1 MSGPIRVLALAD
13 TDSYVKWG
21 ASVLDRLPAG
31 WSRGLAVLTTPAAPS
46 GAQLDSALAGTGTS
60 PGDALPV
67 SLAGLTE
74 RIRSERPDA
83 VLLALRGP
91 VVRVAVRAILA
102 AGALDPAF
110 RRPALFS
117 GMPGITVPAR
127 PKAIHY
133 RAQTDLIVLHS
144 ERERE
149 EFTATAAQL
158 GIEPFFALATLGFL
172 PQRPADPRSGGSAD
186 AFAGGDLVFAAQ
198 AKVPKEREQRLELLG
213 WLADAARTAPERRVI
228 VKVRALGDEAQTHEE
243 RWDYPSLLAELP
255 GAPANLVVEAGPMAE
270 HLARAGG
277 LVTVSSTAAL
287 ESIGMGVPTLV
298 LGDFGVSHRMINA
311 VFEGSGVIGGADDLR
326 AGRAFHASEDWL
338 ARNYFHA
345 AEAED
350 WIATLEELVAQRRAE
365 GLPARRPTAGT
376 LGGALRQA
384 WDRKRALGYLDRS
397 LAGTAAEAVGLPL
410 RGLVRLARRLR
421 RRLAP
426 PAAQTSIDSPTA
438 SRL

>member
-1 MSGPIRVLALAD
+1 MSGPVRVLALAD

-31 WSRGLAVLTTPAAPS
+31 WSRGLAVLATPAAPS
-46 GAQLDSALAGTGTS
+46 EAQLASALAGTGTQIS
-60 PGDALPV
+60 AVEAVP
-67 SLAGLTE
+67 LAALTE

-102 AGALDPAF
+102 AGGS
-110 RRPALFS
+110 RPVLFS

-127 PKAIHY
+127 PKAVHY

-149 EFTATAAQL
+149 EFIATASAL

-172 PQRPADPRSGGSAD
+172 PARSPARELP
-186 AFAGGDLVFAAQ
+186 GGDLVFAAQ

-213 WLADAARTAPERRVI
+213 WLAEAARRAPERRVI
-228 VKVRALGDEAQTHEE
+228 VKVRALGGEAQTHEE
-243 RWDYPSLLAELP
+243 RWDYPTLLAELP
-255 GAPANLVVEAGPMAE
+255 DLPPNLVVEAGPMAE
-270 HLARAGG
+270 HLARAGA

-311 VFEGSGVIGGADDLR
+311 VFEGSGVIGGAEDLR
-326 AGRAFHASEDWL
+326 AGRAFHASAGWL
-338 ARNYFHA
+338 TRNYFHDA
-345 AEAED
+345 DAED
-350 WIATLEELVAQRRAE
+350 WISRLEGLVAQRRAE

-376 LGGALRQA
+376 LGGSLRQA
-384 WDRKRALGYLDRS
+384 WDRKRALGHLDRS
-397 LAGTAAEAVGLPL
+397 LIGAAAEAVGLPL
-410 RGLVRLARRLR
+410 RGMVRAARRVRRRLR
-421 RRLAP
+421 P
-426 PAAQTSIDSPTA
+426 AQTSSDSPTA
-438 SRL
+438 SRV

>member
-1 MSGPIRVLALAD
+1 VSGPVRILAIAD

-21 ASVLDRLPAG
+21 ASVLDRLPAA

-46 GAQLDSALAGTGTS
+46 GDQLVSALAGTGTA
-60 PGDALPV
+60 PAEAMPV
-67 SLAGLTE
+67 SLAGLGE

-102 AGALDPAF
+102 AGGP
-110 RRPALFS
+110 RPALFS

-149 EFTATAAQL
+149 EFSATAAQL

-172 PQRPADPRSGGSAD
+172 PRRPADARPGGTAD

-198 AKVPKEREQRLELLG
+198 AKVPREREQRLELLG

-255 GAPANLVVEAGPMAE
+255 DAPANLVVEAGPMAE

-326 AGRAFHASEDWL
+326 SGRAFHAAEDWL

-350 WIATLEELVAQRRAE
+350 WIATLEALVARRRAE

-384 WDRKRALGYLDRS
+384 WDRKRALGHLDRS

-410 RGLVRLARRLR
+410 RGLVRLVRRLR
-421 RRLAP
+421 RRLA
-426 PAAQTSIDSPTA
+426 AAQTSIDSPTA
-438 SRL
+438 SRA

>member
-31 WSRGLAVLTTPAAPS
+31 WSRGLAVLATPAAPS
-46 GAQLDSALAGTGTS
+46 AAQLESALAGTGTAPS
-60 PGDALPV
+60 AVEAVP
-67 SLAGLTE
+67 LAALTE

-102 AGALDPAF
+102 AGASDAGF
-110 RRPALFS
+110 RRPVLFS

-144 ERERE
+144 ERERD
-149 EFTATAAQL
+149 EFTATARAL

-172 PQRPADPRSGGSAD
+172 PARPSDAAPGGPAD
-186 AFAGGDLVFAAQ
+186 AFAGGDLMFAAQ
-198 AKVPKEREQRLELLG
+198 AKVPKEREQRLQLLG
-213 WLADAARTAPERRVI
+213 WLADAARRVPHRRVI
-228 VKVRALGDEAQTHEE
+228 VKVRAVGAEAQTHEE
-243 RWDYPSLLAELP
+243 RWDYPTLLAELP
-255 GAPANLVVEAGPMAE
+255 DLPPNLVVEAGPMAE

-326 AGRAFHASEDWL
+326 AGRAFHASPEWL

-345 AEAED
+345 TQSED
-350 WIATLEELVAQRRAE
+350 WIARIEGLVAQRRAE
-365 GLPARRPTAGT
+365 GLPKRRPTAGT

-384 WDRKRALGYLDRS
+384 WDRKRALGHLDRS

-410 RGLVRLARRLR
+410 RGLVRAARRVRRRLR
-421 RRLAP
+421 P
-426 PAAQTSIDSPTA
+426 AQTSSDSPTA
-438 SRL
+438 SRV

>member
-1 MSGPIRVLALAD
+1 VSNGNSGERHGRRGHQHRAEMREKARELRHAQR
-13 TDSYVKWG
+13 KR
-21 ASVLDRLPAG
+21 DR
-31 WSRGLAVLTTPAAPS
+31 RGRAAVLISIVTVAVAVIVGVTLVVLQGIPTP
-46 GAQLDSALAGTGTS
+46 SAGPRNMASDGILIGQGLQAVRTEALQ
-60 PGDALPV
+60 PGDEPSASPSPV
-67 SLAGLTE
+67 ATPPAEADATEAPTENPVAIRLYYDFQCEDCAEFLTAN
-74 RIRSERPDA
+74 SEQIETW
-83 VLLALRGP
+83 LGRG
-91 VVRVAVRAILA
+91 A
-102 AGALDPAF
+102 ATFELHP
-110 RRPALFS
+110 
-117 GMPGITVPAR
+117 
-127 PKAIHY
+127 
-133 RAQTDLIVLHS
+133 IVLQS
-144 ERERE
+144 QGTQYSQR
-149 EFTATAAQL
+149 AVNAAACVADL
-158 GIEPFFALATLGFL
+158 NPDGFW
-172 PQRPADPRSGGSAD
+172 DFNRS
-186 AFAGGDLVFAAQ
+186 
-198 AKVPKEREQRLELLG
+198 LLG
-213 WLADAARTAPERRVI
+213 EQPD
-228 VKVRALGDEAQTHEE
+228 
-243 RWDYPSLLAELP
+243 
-255 GAPANLVVEAGPMAE
+255 APANLVVEAGPMAE

-438 SRL
+438 SRA